1 MLRTDLGAAK
11 GTREWLS
18 VEITHSLLRER
29 KKKEMR
35 EVGRDEDEKRGGIKP
50 KVRHRDRQTE
60 TERV

>member
-50 KVRHRDRQTE
+50 KVRHRDR
-60 TERV
+60 

>member
-1 MLRTDLGAAK
+1 MVIGRDNPFVAK
-11 GTREWLS
+11 GE
-18 VEITHSLLRER
+18 EE
-29 KKKEMR
+29 EMR